1 MSGDDHS
8 ADYTPGGTASIFGR
22 FEQLSPPGCVVA
34 EWQCVRATSY
44 VFPDST
50 LTNAQAA
57 AFTADGFEVALHP
70 VLEPCPTTSL
80 PAATL
85 ANMFD
90 TQLNQFAQRFTN
102 LPAPVTSR
110 THCVYWPD
118 WATEPKLEAAHGIR
132 MDGNYYHY
140 PGSWIGTKPGFMTG
154 GGFPMRFADL
164 DGSLIDVYQQNT
176 NITDESSQP
185 LPSMINSLLDKALGP
200 QGYYGAFGI
209 NIHTDFP
216 APNQSDEAIVASA
229 QARGVPII
237 SYKQMLDWT
246 EGRNES
252 TIRALDWD
260 AGTLTFTTTVGV
272 GADGLQTM
280 LPVDGPYRDLVRDHA
295 RRLAGRPTPS
305 RRSRASATR
314 SSTPATPLSG
324 RRTPNAKQWPATNGG
339 RAFVRPWCP
348 NVKSRRRSSRPS
360 GKARR
365 GRRACVGPTLRGP

>member
-8 ADYTPGGTASIFGR
+8 ADYTPGGTASSFGR

-50 LTNAQAA
+50 LTNAQAE

-70 VLEPCPTTSL
+70 VLEPCPTASL

-90 TQLNQFAQRFTN
+90 TQLNQFAQRYTS

-118 WATEPKLEAAHGIR
+118 WATEPKLEAARGIR
-132 MDGNYYHY
+132 MDGNYYQY

-164 DGSLIDVYQQNT
+164 NGSLIDVYQQDT
-176 NITDESSQP
+176 NITDESSPP

-200 QGYYGAFGI
+200 RA
-209 NIHTDFP
+209 TT
-216 APNQSDEAIVASA
+216 APSAS
-229 QARGVPII
+229 
-237 SYKQMLDWT
+237 T
-246 EGRNES
+246 S
-252 TIRALDWD
+252 TPTSR
-260 AGTLTFTTTVGV
+260 
-272 GADGLQTM
+272 
-280 LPVDGPYRDLVRDHA
+280 
-295 RRLAGRPTPS
+295 RPTK
-305 RRSRASATR
+305 AT
-314 SSTPATPLSG
+314 
-324 RRTPNAKQWPATNGG
+324 
-339 RAFVRPWCP
+339 
-348 NVKSRRRSSRPS
+348 RRSSRPPRPAGCRS
-360 GKARR
+360 FPTSSCSTGRR
-365 GRRACVGPTLRGP
+365 GATSRRSVRWTGMPGL